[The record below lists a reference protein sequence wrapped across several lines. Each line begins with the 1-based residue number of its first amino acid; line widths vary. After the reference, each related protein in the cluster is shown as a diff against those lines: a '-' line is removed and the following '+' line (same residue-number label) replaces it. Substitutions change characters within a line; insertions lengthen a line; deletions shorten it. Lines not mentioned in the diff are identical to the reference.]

1 VRRSNLT
8 VAMFAGGLATFGE
21 LYAVQAV
28 LPAMSDA
35 LHLTESTASLAI
47 SVATGA
53 LAVAVLPWAAVADR
67 FGRARTMTVAL
78 AVSAVCGLAIPL
90 VPGMPMLLV
99 LRAISGAALAAV
111 PALAM
116 AHVVELAP
124 RGRAVAAGG
133 TYIAGTTVGGL
144 SGRLLTGTV
153 AGVVGGADGWRWG
166 LAATAVA
173 VTVLAVV
180 FAVLLPRGETRRAPR
195 HSGRLRRAMA
205 SRSAWILYA
214 QGFLLMGG
222 FVTLYNLLPF
232 RLLAAPYRIPA
243 SVVSLIFV
251 TYLVGTAGSSM
262 VGRLAGRFGRRA
274 VVIAGGV
281 GMALGAALTI
291 TRPLWLVVAGL
302 VMATF
307 GFFVTH
313 AIAAGWVGALLP
325 DARSQATALYSL
337 CYYLGSSA
345 LGYVGALIFTGTGW
359 WGAATM
365 VAVCAAV
372 AVILAATLAPA
383 ARAPA
388 TLAPTRSGSPVGRTG
403 SADPDRGV
411 GG

>member
-1 VRRSNLT
+1 MRRSNLT

-28 LPAMSDA
+28 LPAMSDS
-35 LHLTESTASLAI
+35 LRLTESTASLAI

-53 LAVAVLPWAAVADR
+53 LALAVLPWAAVADR
-67 FGRARTMTVAL
+67 FGRARTMIVAL
-78 AVSAVCGLAIPL
+78 TVSAVCGLLIPL
-90 VPGMPMLLV
+90 APGVATLLV
-99 LRAISGAALAAV
+99 LRAVSGAALAAV

-116 AHVVELAP
+116 AHVVEFARP
-124 RGRAVAAGG
+124 GRAVAAGG
-133 TYIAGTTVGGL
+133 TYVAGTSIGGL

-180 FAVLLPRGETRRAPR
+180 FAVLLPHDEIRRAPG
-195 HSGRLRRAMA
+195 HSGRLRRALDGRA
-205 SRSAWILYA
+205 GWVLYA

-232 RLLAAPYRIPA
+232 RLLAAPYRVPA

-274 VVIAGGV
+274 VVIGGGV
-281 GMALGAALTI
+281 GMVAGSLLMM
-291 TRPLWLVVAGL
+291 TRPLSLVVAGL
-302 VMATF
+302 VVATF

-345 LGYVGALIFTGTGW
+345 LGYLGALIFTITGW
-359 WGAATM
+359 WGAAAMVTVCAG
-365 VAVCAAV
+365 VAVA
-372 AVILAATLAPA
+372 LAATLAPS
-383 ARAPA
+383 R
-388 TLAPTRSGSPVGRTG
+388 GVG
-403 SADPDRGV
+403 SADPDGGV
-411 GG
+411 RR

>member
-1 VRRSNLT
+1 MRRSNLT
-8 VAMFAGGLATFGE
+8 AAMFAGGLATFGE

-35 LHLTESTASLAI
+35 LQLTESTASLAI

-153 AGVVGGADGWRWG
+153 AGVVGGTDGWRWG

-173 VTVLAVV
+173 VTALAVV
-180 FAVLLPRGETRRAPR
+180 FAVLLPHGEISRAPR
-195 HSGRLRRAMA
+195 HSGRLRRAMS
-205 SRSAWILYA
+205 SRAAWVLYA

-232 RLLAAPYRIPA
+232 RLLAAPYRVPA

-281 GMALGAALTI
+281 GMALGTALTI
-291 TRPLWLVVAGL
+291 TRPLWLVVVGL
-302 VMATF
+302 VVATF

-313 AIAAGWVGALLP
+313 AIAAGWVGVLLP

-345 LGYVGALIFTGTGW
+345 LGYLGALIFTVAGW
-359 WGAATM
+359 WGAAAM
-365 VAVCAAV
+365 VTLSAVAAV
-372 AVILAATLAPA
+372 TLATALAPA
-383 ARAPA
+383 APSSARSDGPA
-388 TLAPTRSGSPVGRTG
+388 AQPG
-403 SADPDRGV
+403 SADPDGSV
-411 GG
+411 GR